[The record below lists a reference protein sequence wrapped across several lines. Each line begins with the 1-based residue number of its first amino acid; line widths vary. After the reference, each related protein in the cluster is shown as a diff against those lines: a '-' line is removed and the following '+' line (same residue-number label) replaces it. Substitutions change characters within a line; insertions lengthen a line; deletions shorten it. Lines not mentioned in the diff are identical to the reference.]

1 MTYSPPFFCLAIHY
15 SRCPNE
21 TEKTIPDNLAQLS
34 QLSIEIGTFDS
45 ARAVS
50 FHHKAGRLADG
61 CIPWA
66 VVASAISP

>member
-1 MTYSPPFFCLAIHY
+1 MRGLTGIALA
-15 SRCPNE
+15 
-21 TEKTIPDNLAQLS
+21 LAQLS